1 MKRLCGIR
9 KNNDALTLINQLNIT
24 SNILLKK
31 HIYLDLNPQTLKI
44 ITNIHN
50 KNVILST
57 R

>member
-9 KNNDALTLINQLNIT
+9 KNNDTLKLINQLNIT

-44 ITNIHN
+44 FTNIQN
-50 KNVILST
+50 KKVILST
-57 R
+57 C